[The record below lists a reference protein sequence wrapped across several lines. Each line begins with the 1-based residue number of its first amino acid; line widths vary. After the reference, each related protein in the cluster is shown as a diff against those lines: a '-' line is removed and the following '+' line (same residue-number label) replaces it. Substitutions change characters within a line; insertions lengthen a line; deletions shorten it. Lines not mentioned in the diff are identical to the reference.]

1 MLSINNK
8 YQKSN
13 IRHWLILRLI
23 DKLSLKNIIKLVNYF
38 GGAENVLLQD
48 ANILTQVVGRVLANQ
63 IKNSVFLLEK
73 VEQELK
79 WQDKDKKQ
87 YIISIDD
94 DIYPQTLRSINNPPI
109 ILYVCGNI
117 SLLKNYLFSVIGTK
131 QPTKLG
137 SQNAFVFSKDLANNG
152 FTVVSG
158 LSQGIERS
166 AHLGALFAV
175 KKTIAILSCGI
186 DVIHPKDNTDL
197 YSKIIQNNGLII
209 SEFPLGTRPLAINT
223 ARKNYLIAGISL
235 GCLLVES
242 SYSSNALVIANEA
255 INMDKEVTAI
265 PGAINNP
272 MSKGCHQLIKNGAKL
287 VENIY
292 DILDEFKYLQEKY
305 VDNTDDLVLKSMG
318 FEPITINEIVTKLNG
333 EHIDLYARMLEL
345 ELNGDII
352 NCGNGQYRRVL
363 KINVGNKI

>member
-1 MLSINNK
+1 MLIVNDK
-8 YQKSN
+8 YQKSDL
-13 IRHWLILRLI
+13 RYWLILRLI

-48 ANILTQVVGRVLANQ
+48 TNVLAHIVGKGLANQ
-63 IKNSVFLLEK
+63 IKNYDCLLER
-73 VEQELK
+73 VEEELK
-79 WQDKDKKQ
+79 WQDKEKNQ

-94 DIYPQTLRSINNPPI
+94 DVYPQTLRSINNPPI
-109 ILYVCGNI
+109 ILYVYGNI
-117 SLLKNYLFSVIGTK
+117 GLLKNYLFTVIGTK

-137 SQNAFVFSKDLANNG
+137 AQNAFVFARDLANNG

-166 AHLGALFAV
+166 AHLGALFAI
-175 KKTIAILSCGI
+175 KKTIAILGSGI
-186 DVIHPKDNTDL
+186 DVIHPKDNVDL

-209 SEFPLGTRPLAINT
+209 SEFPLGTRPLAVNI

-242 SYSSNALVIANEA
+242 SYSSNSLAIASEA

-292 DILDEFKYLQEKY
+292 DILDEFKYIKEKY
-305 VDNTDDLVLKSMG
+305 IDNTDDLVLKSMG
-318 FEPITINEIVTKLNG
+318 FEPIAVQEIINKLNG
-333 EHIDLYARMLEL
+333 ECKDLYARMLEL
-345 ELNGDII
+345 ELSGDII
-352 NCGNGQYRRVL
+352 SCGDGQYRRVL
-363 KINVGNKI
+363 KINLGS